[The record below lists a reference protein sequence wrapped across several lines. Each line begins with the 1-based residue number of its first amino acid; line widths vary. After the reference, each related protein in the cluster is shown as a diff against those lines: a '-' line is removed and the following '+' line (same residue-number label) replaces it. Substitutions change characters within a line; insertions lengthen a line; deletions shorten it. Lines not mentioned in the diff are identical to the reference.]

1 MRNLTLVI
9 PAKHEEYSLPKVLE
23 EVQNV
28 DCKKIIVLSKSDSK
42 TIRSIKNYKCKII
55 KQKCDGYGNAIIE
68 GIKNV
73 TTKYLCIFNADGSF
87 DPKYLKK
94 MLNEVSLKKKFIFA
108 SRYIQGG
115 GSADDSP
122 LTFIGNK
129 IFTFIGAILFKL
141 RISDILFTYI
151 MGEKNKFIKLQ
162 LKNSDFRLCVEIPIK
177 IKLKNYK
184 YESIPSFERKR
195 LGGKKKV
202 NEFKDG
208 FLILIE
214 IIKIYFT
221 VYVKKQYLLR

>member
-23 EVQNV
+23 EVQNI

-94 MLNEVSLKKKFIFA
+94 MLNEVRLKKKFIFA

-129 IFTFIGAILFKL
+129 IFTFLSKQLLKIKL
-141 RISDILFTYI
+141 SDVLFTYV
-151 MGEKNKFIKLQ
+151 
-162 LKNSDFRLCVEIPIK
+162 LCNVK
-177 IKLKNYK
+177 SFKKLKFN
-184 YESIPSFERKR
+184 
-195 LGGKKKV
+195 GGYI
-202 NEFKDG
+202 D
-208 FLILIE
+208 L
-214 IIKIYFT
+214 
-221 VYVKKQYLLR
+221 YVV